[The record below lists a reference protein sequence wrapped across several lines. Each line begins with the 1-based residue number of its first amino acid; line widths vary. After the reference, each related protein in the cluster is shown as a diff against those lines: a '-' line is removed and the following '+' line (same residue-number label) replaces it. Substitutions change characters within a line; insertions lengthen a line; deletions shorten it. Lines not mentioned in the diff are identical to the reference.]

1 MGFYKSVDWQS
12 ISIHAPTW
20 GATSLILFALVVLII
35 SIHAPTWG
43 ATFKI
48 PRSHVRRVLFQ
59 STHPH
64 GVRRNAIKYLWRWQH
79 ISIHAPTWGATKF
92 SWSQSRC
99 DQFQST
105 HPHGVRPVTT
115 SSPDPDVAK
124 FQSTHPHGVRLPA
137 LDYLS
142 TSLSISIHA
151 PTWGATVLTRLFHSV
166 KIISIHAPTWG
177 ATAFACAGDLAE
189 RYFNPRTHMGCD
201 GTPKGLFNQLNTI
214 SIHAPTWGATRTYS
228 ANTAWQRISIHAP
241 TWGATAN

>member
-1 MGFYKSVDWQS
+1 MISIHAPTWGATMGFYKSVDWQS

-20 GATSLILFALVVLII
+20 GATSLILFALVVLI
-35 SIHAPTWG
+35 
-43 ATFKI
+43 
-48 PRSHVRRVLFQ
+48 
-59 STHPH
+59 
-64 GVRRNAIKYLWRWQH
+64 

>member
-1 MGFYKSVDWQS
+1 MISIHAPTWGATMGFYKSVDWQS

-99 DQFQST
+99 DQ
-105 HPHGVRPVTT
+105 
-115 SSPDPDVAK
+115 
-124 FQSTHPHGVRLPA
+124 
-137 LDYLS
+137 
-142 TSLSISIHA
+142 ISIHA
-151 PTWGATVLTRLFHSV
+151 PTWGATIGKLTLISRSLIFQSTHPHGVRHNLSFRLLLTR
-166 KIISIHAPTWG
+166 
-177 ATAFACAGDLAE
+177 
-189 RYFNPRTHMGCD
+189 
-201 GTPKGLFNQLNTI
+201 
-214 SIHAPTWGATRTYS
+214 
-228 ANTAWQRISIHAP
+228 
-241 TWGATAN
+241 